1 MFTWLHTFFLIAFLI
16 FAAGCGGSSVEVVS
30 EEQEKSFLRGKRY
43 EREGNHSEAL
53 SAFLKVIARR
63 EEAADSHLE
72 AGRIFHNH
80 IKDPISAIYHFRK
93 YLEIRPDSVQAG
105 LVRQLIE
112 TSKKE
117 FARTLAGHPFE
128 NDIDRLDL
136 LELVNQLKL
145 DNRRLREQLAAAAG
159 SPSRADDG
167 MAGEE
172 SQTLGDDSLPD
183 SAQSYAGRGQNEPA
197 VAAPSGVAANN
208 AETRPATYIIQ
219 PGDNLSKISAQVY
232 GSPDRWRDIFQANR
246 DKLTHPDD
254 LRVGVELKIP

>member
-1 MFTWLHTFFLIAFLI
+1 MITLPQTIFLTALLI

-72 AGRIFHNH
+72 AGRIFLNH

-105 LVRQLIE
+105 LVRQLIN

-145 DNRRLREQLAAAAG
+145 DNRRMREQLAASAG
-159 SPSRADDG
+159 VAMRAVNG

-172 SQTLGDDSLPD
+172 SQTLGEDSLPE
-183 SAQSYAGRGQNEPA
+183 SAQTYAGSNEQAP
-197 VAAPSGVAANN
+197 AAPSGVAANN
-208 AETRPATYIIQ
+208 AETRPTTYIIQ
-219 PGDNLSKISAQVY
+219 PGDNLSKISAKVY
-232 GSPDRWRDIFQANR
+232 GSPGRWREIFQANQ
-246 DKLTHPDD
+246 DKLANPND
-254 LRVGVELKIP
+254 LRVGVELRIP